1 MTIVMGGVSAGYG
14 ERIVIEDVSLY
25 LEHPFFAIIAGPNGA
40 GKSTLLK
47 VLLGIVRRRSGKVSV
62 FGIDPEVERKS
73 VRKLVSYMPQSSS
86 INLDIPLRVR
96 DVVEM
101 PLKIMGLED
110 GELVRDALNMVGV
123 ESLADEIFSRLSG
136 GLRQRVLLAR
146 ALVTNAKLVLLDEP
160 LSHVDPRGRAE
171 ILTTLYKIHR
181 ERGTSFLIVGHD
193 LSACAPYNPYVILL
207 NRRVVAQGRFYDAI
221 KPKYLA
227 EAYGSI
233 LLGEG
238 FVFMGE
244 EHG

>member
-1 MTIVMGGVSAGYG
+1 MSIFMENVSAGYG
-14 ERIVIEDVSLY
+14 DRIVIEDVNLY
-25 LEHPFFAIIAGPNGA
+25 LEHPFFAVVAGPNGA

-47 VLLGIVRRRSGKVSV
+47 VLLGIVRRRSGRVSV
-62 FGIDPEVERKS
+62 FGIDPEVEIKS
-73 VRKLVSYMPQSSS
+73 LRKLVSYMPQSSS

-110 GELVRDALNMVGV
+110 GDLVREALSIVGV
-123 ESLADEIFSRLSG
+123 ERLADDFFSRLSG

-146 ALVTNAKLVLLDEP
+146 TLVTNARLILLDEP
-160 LSHVDPRGRAE
+160 LSHVDPRGRSE
-171 ILTTLYKIHR
+171 ILSTLYKIHR
-181 ERGTSFLIVGHD
+181 ERETSFLIVGHD

-207 NRRVVAQGRFYDAI
+207 NRRVVAQGRFYDVI

-233 LLGEG
+233 LFGEG